1 MIKKMDLICL
11 HPAYSFYHNDCKV
24 GQFKIV
30 NRDDCREIWCF
41 EIYGEFRGM
50 GLGQQMLKELIEMF
64 SDMPLELGCGK
75 KNEKALHIYQKYG
88 FKIIKDSDYYY
99 WMRKEI

>member
-1 MIKKMDLICL
+1 MDLECL

-30 NRDDCREIWCF
+30 NRDNHREIWCL
-41 EIYGEFRGM
+41 EIFGEFRGM
-50 GLGQQMLKELIEMF
+50 GLGQQMLKELVEMF
-64 SDMPLELGCGK
+64 SDMALELGCGK
-75 KNEKALHIYQKYG
+75 NNKKALHIYQKFG
-88 FKIIKDSDYYY
+88 FKIIKDSCYYY